1 MNYSAFS
8 TGTFTATNT
17 SRKSATPT
25 SSTTTTTS
33 LLGGEGD
40 VDPPFF
46 DVLVVG
52 GGVVGCSLARLLNV
66 KLPSLRVGLL
76 EARDYNPP
84 APPPDG
90 GAAGP
95 VKEDISIPH
104 PRSYALSPQS
114 LQILGD
120 TTLQQLQF
128 QHPQLGYYT
137 SMQVW
142 QANSPASLT
151 FSTRDL
157 NVDPLLAPPFL
168 GAVVEDAPLVASLWH
183 QLMVPNSQTTCFTN
197 THLKSIHRPDNDEEE
212 DSLVLVTTNQGDTL
226 ATALLVGADG
236 GNSWVRQ
243 TSGISRMGTDYNQH
257 ALTFTVELAGSNHQ
271 RAFQRFLPDGSILAL
286 LPTRSTKYG
295 VIVWSTSPAIV
306 QHWKQQQEHNDDNE
320 SGGGAL
326 LVQHLNDLLSQG
338 PQRVPPLLER
348 DPTLSSSLSFSS
360 TMASNLLYGAE
371 RVLDTIHYGLAVAS
385 HYPNP
390 KFMAPPRISRVASPK
405 FSFPLSCYQA
415 QSYTTR
421 GNRIALVGDAAH
433 TVHPMA
439 GQGLNLGLGD
449 VQQLVNSIEK
459 ATLAGMDVSTFL
471 QEDYGTSRRR
481 SISLSLA
488 GIHSLQRLFGN
499 QQDTALQH
507 VKTLGLNL
515 LQNVTPLRRQLVQ
528 AAAYGI

>member
-8 TGTFTATNT
+8 TGT
-17 SRKSATPT
+17 
-25 SSTTTTTS
+25 S

-40 VDPPFF
+40 GDPPFF
-46 DVLVVG
+46 DVLIVG
-52 GGVVGCSLARLLNV
+52 GGVVGCSLARLLNA

-76 EARDYNPP
+76 EAQDYNPP
-84 APPPDG
+84 AVPPTG
-90 GAAGP
+90 GAARLDTT
-95 VKEDISIPH
+95 VPH

-120 TTLQQLQF
+120 ATVQQLQ
-128 QHPQLGYYT
+128 QHQQQLGYYS

-157 NVDPLLAPPFL
+157 SVDPLLAPAFL
-168 GAVVEDAPLVASLWH
+168 GAVVEDSPLVESLWH
-183 QLMVPNSQTTCFTN
+183 QLTMDPNSQTTCFTN
-197 THLKSIHRPDNDEEE
+197 THLKSIHSTTKEEDEE
-212 DSLVLVTTNQGDTL
+212 DSLVVVTTNHGDTL
-226 ATALLVGADG
+226 STALLVGADG

-243 TSGISRMGTDYNQH
+243 TSGISRRGIDYNQH
-257 ALTFTVELAGSNHQ
+257 ALTCTVELAASNHQ

-295 VIVWSTSPAIV
+295 VIVWSTSPTNV
-306 QHWKQQQEHNDDNE
+306 QHWKQQDDDDE
-320 SGGGAL
+320 SGDAL

-338 PQRVPPLLER
+338 PQRVPTLLER
-348 DPTLSSSLSFSS
+348 DPTLSSSSFSS

-390 KFMAPPRISRVASPK
+390 KFMAPPRISRVASQK
-405 FSFPLSCYQA
+405 FSFPLSCFQA

-449 VQQLVNSIEK
+449 VQQLVTCIEK

-471 QEDYGTSRRR
+471 QEDYGISRHR

-507 VKTLGLNL
+507 VKTFGLNV